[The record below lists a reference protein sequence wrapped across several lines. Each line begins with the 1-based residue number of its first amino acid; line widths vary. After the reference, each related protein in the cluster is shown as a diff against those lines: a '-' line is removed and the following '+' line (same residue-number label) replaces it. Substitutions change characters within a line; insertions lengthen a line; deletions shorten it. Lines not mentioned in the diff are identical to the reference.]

1 MTTTDVTTD
10 QGPTVGPTR
19 QRRRGH
25 GEGGIRRRPD
35 GRWEGSIDLGYGS
48 DGKRH
53 RKFVYART
61 RAAVA
66 ERMRAEQQRIASGLA
81 PTDER
86 RTVEQFLRWWRAT
99 VLPGTVSRGTEETY
113 SRVLD
118 LYVIA
123 SVGRLPL
130 ARLGPADVTAMM
142 RAMADGKLGSRP
154 LSPQT
159 QNQARKVLSKA
170 LRRAQQEGIVTRNA
184 ASLADA
190 PRLPRA
196 EARSMTKDQAAALL
210 RALDGKRMGV
220 AYILQLALGLRRGEV
235 LGLTWE
241 HLDLDGEPP
250 VARIRRQLRRF
261 DDGGLVLAD
270 LKTPQSRRDLVIPT
284 PLLPALRAWRSTQAA
299 ERLATGPAWRDTAGL
314 VFTTL
319 VGTPVDPANY
329 RHRLATITA
338 KADLGR
344 WTTHELRH
352 SAGSF
357 LFAAGVPMKLISQM
371 LGHSSERV
379 TSDVYVHTA
388 EGARTQVAAAM
399 ADALWADTSAAG
411 GGS

>member
-1 MTTTDVTTD
+1 MTSTNVPTH
-10 QGPTVGPTR
+10 GPVGGSTA

-25 GEGGIRRRPD
+25 GEGGIRRRTD
-35 GRWEGSIDLGYGS
+35 GRWEGSIDLGYGP
-48 DGKRH
+48 DGKRR
-53 RKFVYART
+53 RKYVYART
-61 RAAVA
+61 RLAVA

-86 RTVEQFLRWWRAT
+86 RTVEQFLQWWRST

-118 LYVIA
+118 LYVIPA
-123 SVGRLPL
+123 VGRLLL
-130 ARLGPADVTAMM
+130 ARLGPADVTGMM

-184 ASLADA
+184 ASLADP
-190 PRLPRA
+190 PRLART
-196 EARSMTKDQAAALL
+196 EARSMTKDQAATLL

-220 AYILQLALGLRRGEV
+220 AYAIQLALGLRRGEV

-250 VARIRRQLRRF
+250 VASIRRQLRRF

-270 LKTPQSRRDLVIPT
+270 LKTPQSRRDLVIPA
-284 PLLPALRAWRSTQAA
+284 PLIPALRSWRSTQAA
-299 ERLATGPAWRDTAGL
+299 ERLAIGPAWQDPAGL
-314 VFTTL
+314 VFTTP

-329 RHRLATITA
+329 RHRLATITD
-338 KADLGR
+338 KAGLGR

-388 EGARTQVAAAM
+388 EAARTQVAAAM
-399 ADALWADTSAAG
+399 ANALWADPVVAKAD
-411 GGS
+411 